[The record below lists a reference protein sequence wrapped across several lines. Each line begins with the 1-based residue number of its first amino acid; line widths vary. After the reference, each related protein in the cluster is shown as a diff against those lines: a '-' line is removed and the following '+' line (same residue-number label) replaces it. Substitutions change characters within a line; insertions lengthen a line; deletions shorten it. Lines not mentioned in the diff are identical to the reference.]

1 MQRRRVLSLLALGLG
16 AGPIAAC
23 GDSSRLPSL
32 PDKLRAR
39 APFKGLPEDTRIV
52 LDGRDEDVLAE
63 IARNALVREIS
74 FLQSQGRSQLGTA
87 NYLAI
92 SGGGENGAFGAG
104 LLTAWSALGTRP
116 EFKVV
121 TGISTG
127 ALIAPSAFLGP
138 AYDKDLEFFYT
149 KTSAEDVM
157 TSRGL
162 LTGLLSDSLYDSR
175 PLLRTIRKF
184 LTPALLAAIAY
195 EYNTKGRLLFVA
207 TTNLDAPVGV
217 MWNMGA
223 IAASSHPRAAELF
236 ARILLAS
243 ASIPGVFPPVMID
256 IEVGNERFEEM
267 HVDGGTVAQV
277 VLYPPSFG
285 GADTS
290 RVLADADRK
299 VIEALIKRPRRLF
312 VIRNSRPGTEL
323 ATIDRSTLKIVER
336 ALATLIN
343 TQGIGDLYQLYLLS
357 LRDKMDF
364 NLAYIPQS
372 FTDRLE
378 QPFEKAYMAKLY
390 EVGRQEMMTGRAWHK
405 APPGYDSTPI
415 HLPTG

>member
-1 MQRRRVLSLLALGLG
+1 MQRRHVLSLLALGLG
-16 AGPIAAC
+16 AGSIAAC

-63 IARNALVREIS
+63 TARNALVREIG
-74 FLQSQGRSQLGTA
+74 FLQSQGQSQLGTA

-162 LTGLLSDSLYDSR
+162 LIGLLSDSLYDSR
-175 PLLRTIRKF
+175 PLHRR
-184 LTPALLAAIAY
+184 
-195 EYNTKGRLLFVA
+195 EQ
-207 TTNLDAPVGV
+207 
-217 MWNMGA
+217 
-223 IAASSHPRAAELF
+223 SS
-236 ARILLAS
+236 
-243 ASIPGVFPPVMID
+243 
-256 IEVGNERFEEM
+256 
-267 HVDGGTVAQV
+267 
-277 VLYPPSFG
+277 
-285 GADTS
+285 S
-290 RVLADADRK
+290 R
-299 VIEALIKRPRRLF
+299 
-312 VIRNSRPGTEL
+312 G
-323 ATIDRSTLKIVER
+323 
-336 ALATLIN
+336 
-343 TQGIGDLYQLYLLS
+343 
-357 LRDKMDF
+357 
-364 NLAYIPQS
+364 
-372 FTDRLE
+372 
-378 QPFEKAYMAKLY
+378 
-390 EVGRQEMMTGRAWHK
+390 
-405 APPGYDSTPI
+405 
-415 HLPTG
+415 